1 MIRVEYILIK
11 AFTRSTSMN
20 RYLSKIQKDDTLPY
34 PNSVTNFLFY
44 NTYIVVDNLVD
55 PEELYQIVLKMNDGL
70 LQFNGNENDNNEG
83 NANAEVM
90 AMNVVMLGGRG
101 LDGQGPTK
109 LSSSTTT
116 TMPTTSTTGKR

>member
-1 MIRVEYILIK
+1 MIFFSVMLCS
-11 AFTRSTSMN
+11 FSHS
-20 RYLSKIQKDDTLPY
+20 LPY
-34 PNSVTNFLFY
+34 PNSVTNFLFLLC
-44 NTYIVVDNLVD
+44 NTYIVVVNLVD

-101 LDGQGPTK
+101 LDGQGPTTS
-109 LSSSTTT
+109 SSSTTT